1 MVPPQSRIEES
12 FRMKMTSRAAFA
24 AVLALGTAAMLAT
37 PPAFAKDDKKKKD
50 EQAQPAA
57 TGPRPSPAFIKAAA
71 PVDAAIK
78 AQDYAALEA
87 ALPAV
92 EAAAAT
98 GNDYDKLLVGKWKL
112 AILQRKKDYASMEPV
127 LDTLIANPL
136 TPPADLPNY
145 YFNKGLIARD
155 AKHSQDAVAALRKA
169 GELGYKQGT
178 GATPED
184 RQIVALSLAT
194 AYNAANQYAEGA
206 KAVLQALD
214 AEKSAGNK
222 PPAAWYDYAVGGYY
236 NAKDYASA
244 SDVSLRKLRDYP
256 GPEGWRTAI
265 VLYAKTRT
273 TIPKAERVDLYRLQR
288 VIGSLADQNDYDDYA
303 NSTQNSGLPWE
314 TKVVIEE
321 GRAKGKVPTSDATA
335 NTLYNSAVTAI
346 KAEMP
351 LSTLEPKA
359 AASATGA
366 LAAQTADAYL
376 ASGNYAKAIA
386 LYQTALTK
394 GVNNADDVNTR
405 LGIAL
410 TNTGDKA
417 GAKEAFSKVSGSS
430 RKEIAKF
437 WLAWLDMPAA

>member
-1 MVPPQSRIEES
+1 MTPPQSRIEEI
-12 FRMKMTSRAAFA
+12 FRMKMTSRAALA

-50 EQAQPAA
+50 EQAQAA
-57 TGPRPSPAFIKAAA
+57 TASQRPTPAFVKAAA

-92 EAAAAT
+92 EAAAAA
-98 GNDYDKLLVGKWKL
+98 GNDYDKLLTGKWKL
-112 AILQRKKDYASMEPV
+112 AILQRKKDFAGMEPV
-127 LDTLIANPL
+127 LDALIANPL
-136 TPPADLPNY
+136 LPPADLPNY

-155 AKHSQDAVAALRKA
+155 AKRSPDAIAALRKA
-169 GELGYKQGT
+169 GELGYKQGD

-184 RQIVALSLAT
+184 RQIVPLSLAT

-206 KAVLQALD
+206 KAVLQAID
-214 AEKSAGNK
+214 AEKGAGNK

-256 GPEGWRTAI
+256 GAEGWRTAI
-265 VLYAKTRT
+265 ILYAKTRT

-303 NSTQNSGLPWE
+303 NSVQNSGLPWE

-321 GRAKGKVPTSDATA
+321 GRSKGKISASDATA
-335 NTLYNSAVTAI
+335 NSLYASALAAI

-351 LSTLEPKA
+351 LATLEPKA

-366 LAAQTADAYL
+366 LSAQTGDAYL
-376 ASGNYAKAIA
+376 ASGNYAKAIT
-386 LYQTALTK
+386 LYQAALAK

-417 GAKEAFSKVSGSS
+417 GAKEAFSKVSGAS

>member
-1 MVPPQSRIEES
+1 
-12 FRMKMTSRAAFA
+12 MKMTSRAAIVA
-24 AVLALGTAAMLAT
+24 AFALGTAAMLAT

-50 EQAQPAA
+50 EQAQAAPASA
-57 TGPRPSPAFIKAAA
+57 RPSPAFVKVAA

-87 ALPAV
+87 ALPAA
-92 EAAAAT
+92 EAAAS
-98 GNDYDKLLVGKWKL
+98 NDYDKLLVGQWKL
-112 AILQRKKDYASMEPV
+112 AVLQRKKDYLAMEPT
-127 LDTLIANPL
+127 LDALIANPL
-136 TPPADLPNY
+136 TPAAQLPNY

-155 AKHSQDAVAALRKA
+155 AKRPQDAIPAFRKA
-169 GELGYKQGT
+169 AELGYKQGD

-184 RQIVALSLAT
+184 RQIVPLSLAT
-194 AYNAANQYAEGA
+194 AYNAANQFAEGA
-206 KAVLQALD
+206 KAVLQAID

-222 PPAAWYDYAVGGYY
+222 PPAAWYDYAIGGYY

-265 VLYAKTRT
+265 LLYTKTRT
-273 TIPKAERVDLYRLQR
+273 TIPKAERVDLRRLQR
-288 VIGSLADQNDYDDYA
+288 VIGALADQNDYDDYA
-303 NSTQNSGLPWE
+303 NDVQNSGLPWE

-321 GRAKGKVPTSDATA
+321 GKAKGKISASDATA
-335 NTLYNSAVTAI
+335 NSLYNAALTAI

-351 LSTLEPKA
+351 LASLEPKA

-366 LAAQTADAYL
+366 LSAQTADAYL

-386 LYQTALTK
+386 LYQAALTK
-394 GVNNADDVNTR
+394 GVNNPDDVNTR

-410 TNTGDKA
+410 TNAGDKA
-417 GAKEAFSKVSGSS
+417 GAKAAFSKVTGAS